1 MSQSHAATYTNGPIF
16 VHVVSLSM
24 TSAIGLFAIFIV
36 DLVDVFFI
44 SILGESELAA
54 AVGFAG
60 IGLFLGAAVC
70 IGISIGIST
79 VVAQSLGAAEED
91 EAKRFATN
99 GLLYTLVWTVPTTI
113 ATMYYAPELL
123 ALVGAKEKTLELAV
137 MYFRIVG
144 LSLPLLGFA
153 MAGTS
158 LLRAVGDAKM
168 SMWSTLI
175 GGLVNAVLDPIFIF
189 TFKMGL
195 SGAAIASVFSRLT
208 VAAVAMYGVFRKHEL
223 YATTNLRSFLSDA
236 KQLNGI
242 VIPSLITNLS
252 GPIGSAFATAQMA
265 KFGTDAVA
273 AASVIGRIT
282 PVAFAGL
289 YGLSGAVGPIASQN
303 FGAGNYQ
310 RVRQTLIESFKF
322 SCMYVIPVAIFIY
335 LLQHQLVETFGLK
348 DEAAEL
354 LEFYATYIVISYLL
368 FALQLA
374 ANPIFTALR
383 HPGFSTISNMAR
395 DLLLA
400 IPLIYTGALYFDA
413 RGVLAG
419 QAAANA
425 IAGVLTFAVALWLT
439 RRVENGQSIDIGSLS
454 TRWHHYRAIAPGVQ
468 HRGH

>member
-1 MSQSHAATYTNGPIF
+1 MSQSHTATYTNGSIF
-16 VHVVSLSM
+16 GHVMSLSM
-24 TSAIGLFAIFIV
+24 TSAVGLFAIFIV
-36 DLVDVFFI
+36 DLVDVLFI
-44 SILGESELAA
+44 SMLGESELAA

-60 IGLFLGAAVC
+60 VGLFLGAAVC

-79 VVAQSLGAAEED
+79 VVAQSLGAQNEN

-99 GLLYTLVWTVPTTI
+99 GLLYTLLWTIPTTI

-123 ALVGAKEKTLELAV
+123 SLVGASGETLDLAV
-137 MYFRIVG
+137 GYFRIVG
-144 LSLPLLGFA
+144 ASLPVLGFA
-153 MAGTS
+153 MGGTS

-168 SMWSTLI
+168 SMWSTLV
-175 GGLVNAVLDPIFIF
+175 GGLVNALLDPIFIF
-189 TFKMGL
+189 TLKLGL
-195 SGAAIASVFSRLT
+195 SGAAFASVISRIT
-208 VAAVAMYGVFRKHEL
+208 VAGVAMYGVFNKHEL
-223 YATTNLRSFLSDA
+223 FAATDLRSFLHDA

-252 GPIGSAFATAQMA
+252 GPVGAAFATAQMA

-303 FGAGNYQ
+303 FGAGNYH

-322 SCMYVIPVAIFIY
+322 SCLYVIPVALFIF
-335 LLQHQLVETFGLK
+335 LLQHQLVEIFGLK

-400 IPLIYTGALYFDA
+400 IPLIFTGAMYFDA

-425 IAGVLTFAVALWLT
+425 IAGIVTFAVALWLAK
-439 RRVENGQSIDIGSLS
+439 RVEDGKPISIGTLK